1 MVLSID
7 VTANSQADGVAARRP
22 PAPEIDSL
30 IRSQVSLS
38 GYTSYRVGGAA
49 QWFSLPRTAADLVL
63 ALDWANQT
71 GNPITLLGAGSNLL
85 VSDRGIPGLVLCTR
99 HLRHHQFDDAT
110 GQLTA
115 AAGEPLPNLAWKAAR
130 RGWRGL
136 EWAVGIPGTV
146 GGAVFMNAGAQGA
159 DTSTCLEQAQGLTLA
174 GETVTWSAAELG
186 FSYRTSHLQ
195 KQPAIVTQ
203 ATFQLEPGHDPAAVM
218 ADTQAALDQRRNTQP
233 YHLPSCGS
241 VFRNPIPHT
250 AGWLIEQ
257 SGLKG
262 YQIGQAQ
269 VSTLHA
275 NFIVNC
281 GGAQAADVLRLIR
294 HVQEQVRNRWDFDLH
309 PEVRLLGEFASV

>member
-7 VTANSQADGVAARRP
+7 TQPTQVLGTDDIDSLD
-22 PAPEIDSL
+22 IDSL

-38 GYTSYRVGGAA
+38 SYTSYRVGGYAE
-49 QWFSLPRTAADLVL
+49 WFALPRTPEQL
-63 ALDWANQT
+63 AQILQWAEAE
-71 GNPITLLGAGSNLL
+71 GLPITLLGAGSNLL
-85 VSDRGIPGLVLCTR
+85 VSDRGIPGLVICTR
-99 HLRHHQFDDAT
+99 HLRQLTFANDV
-110 GQLTA
+110 GRLTA

-146 GGAVFMNAGAQGA
+146 GGAVFMNAGAHGA
-159 DTSTCLEQAQGLTLA
+159 ATADSLVMAHGLTLGGDTTQWRPQDLNFA
-174 GETVTWSAAELG
+174 
-186 FSYRTSHLQ
+186 YRTSRLQ
-195 KQPAIVTQ
+195 AHPALVTQ
-203 ATFQLEPGHDPAAVM
+203 ATFQLEPGHDPAAVI
-218 ADTQAALDQRRNTQP
+218 ADTQAALEQRRTTQP

-241 VFRNPIPHT
+241 VFRNPAPHT

-262 YQIGQAQ
+262 YRIGQAE

-281 GGAQAADVLRLIR
+281 GGAKAADVLRLIC
-294 HVQEQVRNRWDFDLH
+294 HVQEQVRSRWDFDLH
-309 PEVRLLGEFASV
+309 PEVRVLGEFAPC